1 LKKPCPIYK
10 EHDVIPSTLATLTN
24 KLMIDKQV
32 YQYEI
37 AAYHEIEDE
46 IHPLF
51 KVQRT
56 LDIIPSISL
65 PTGYRLVNELEQAA
79 ATKLWR
85 YGKRYI
91 PIIESSIPLE
101 ENQVHDFHFAEL
113 EDKALSFKGV
123 FLERML
129 LYFGFS
135 LDDTPVLAFARSK
148 GGYYPLYGL
157 PYPYSKCSVLFFNED
172 KFYSNRPKFAFTPEE
187 ISYYNL
193 SPIQNKEL
201 PITIHV
207 SVPSP
212 QSGLFKPSIHY
223 YYNRIDDPRIRIK
236 RALDP
241 QFDLRE

>member
-32 YQYEI
+32 YQYEL
-37 AAYHEIEDE
+37 AAYYETNELLF
-46 IHPLF
+46 PLF
-51 KVQRT
+51 NVQRT
-56 LDIIPSISL
+56 LEIIPSISL

-85 YGKRYI
+85 HGKRYI
-91 PIIESSIPLE
+91 PIIEEYIPLE
-101 ENQVHDFHFAEL
+101 EKDIHDFHFAEL
-113 EDKALSFKGV
+113 EDKTLSFKGV

-129 LYFGFS
+129 LYFHFS
-135 LDDTPVLAFARSK
+135 LDHVPVVAFARSK
-148 GGYYPLYGL
+148 GKHYPLYALPL
-157 PYPYSKCSVLFFNED
+157 PYSECSVLFFNED